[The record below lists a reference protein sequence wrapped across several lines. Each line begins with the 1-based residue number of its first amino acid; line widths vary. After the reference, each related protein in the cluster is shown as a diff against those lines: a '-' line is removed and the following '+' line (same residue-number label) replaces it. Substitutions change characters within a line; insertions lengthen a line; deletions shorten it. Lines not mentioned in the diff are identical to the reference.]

1 MSGGLRGQEVDYN
14 TDDHV
19 DEMDENKPPFPPGDT
34 VLQEPEIKSP
44 IDTYP
49 TQTHKGKHQ
58 IHHSHPPPPP
68 PPPP

>member
-1 MSGGLRGQEVDYN
+1 MSGGLRGQEVDFGSNFYD

-34 VLQEPEIKSP
+34 VLQEPEIKSS

-49 TQTHKGKHQ
+49 TQAHKGKH
-58 IHHSHPPPPP
+58 
-68 PPPP
+68 